1 MSDMNDE
8 SIEAAA
14 LAEKVVVCEA
24 RLQRLRNLKAP
35 PTIIESAVRVL
46 GNYTERLMKNS
57 DAERLLA
64 QARILVQAQT
74 QRRRYIL
81 EETLLGKCVAH
92 VDDLRM
98 TTPQTIDLEDSW
110 PPDDKDMVEVLTEA
124 ISAGDSYKIAFA
136 LGLVLNS
143 IVDELEQRSDGLLE
157 LGPTYDLSKVN

>member
-1 MSDMNDE
+1 
-8 SIEAAA
+8 
-14 LAEKVVVCEA
+14 
-24 RLQRLRNLKAP
+24 
-35 PTIIESAVRVL
+35 
-46 GNYTERLMKNS
+46 MKNS

-124 ISAGDSYKIAFA
+124 ISAGVSYKIAFA
-136 LGLVLNS
+136 LGRVLNS